1 MKGQI
6 AKEYVKDQLI
16 QIFGQDYIGEFDKKH
31 YIWVNDGGEKIQI
44 AVALTCPKVYK
55 GVDGTTPTVLNFE
68 DDDISE
74 KDNHPS
80 QFEPASISQEE
91 QDTLQDLMNKLGL

>member
-1 MKGQI
+1 M
-6 AKEYVKDQLI
+6 
-16 QIFGQDYIGEFDKKH
+16 
-31 YIWVNDGGEKIQI
+31 
-44 AVALTCPKVYK
+44 YK
-55 GVDGTTPTVLNFE
+55 GVDGTTPTALNFE

-74 KDNHPS
+74 KDNHSS